1 VLTVKGS
8 TVLLTGA
15 SGGIGH
21 ALARAF
27 AARGAHL
34 VVTGRR
40 ADALERLETSLG
52 ARPLV
57 ADLSDPEA
65 VEDLAER
72 AGPVDILVANAAL
85 PSSGPLLDYTPRELD
100 RALDVNLRAPLMLAR
115 LLAPR
120 MVAAGRGHLVM
131 IGSISGRTSSPSTS
145 LYSAAKFGL
154 RGFAHGLRQ
163 DLHGTGVGVSLVQ
176 PGFVRDAGMFADS
189 GATPPAGIRTVSPA
203 QVVAGTLKAI
213 ERDRAEVN
221 VAPLELRLGS
231 AIGGLFPTLAAVV
244 QRRAAPASLVQQIAQ
259 AQRHQR

>member
-1 VLTVKGS
+1 MNIEGS

-15 SGGIGH
+15 SGGIGN

-27 AARGAHL
+27 AARGAQL

-40 ADALERLETSLG
+40 ADALAELETSLG

-65 VEDLAER
+65 VEDLVER

-85 PSSGPLLDYTPRELD
+85 PSSGSLLDYTTRQID
-100 RALDVNLRAPLMLAR
+100 RSLDVNLRAPLMLAR

-131 IGSISGRTSSPSTS
+131 IGSLSGRTSSPSTS
-145 LYSAAKFGL
+145 LYNAAKFGL
-154 RGFAHGLRQ
+154 RGFTHALRQ

-189 GATPPAGIRTVSPA
+189 GARPPAGMRTVSPG
-203 QVVAGTLKAI
+203 QVVAGTLRAI

-231 AIGGLFPTLAAVV
+231 AIGGLFPTLAAAV
-244 QRRAAPASLVQQIAQ
+244 QRRASPASLVQQVAQ